1 MNHVKALIKLSN
13 EECVKRDI
21 ELQSQLEL
29 GRNLNQDEENLLFSK
44 YDKQQFAEQI
54 NKVLLL
60 IIKCIISL
68 II

>member
-1 MNHVKALIKLSN
+1 MNHVEALIKSSN
-13 EECVKRDI
+13 EKCVKRDI

-60 IIKCIISL
+60 IIKCIIFS